1 MNIRE
6 LLIRIGVS
14 GIDNSN
20 QKVTT
25 LDKNV
30 EKLKSSFDSLGG
42 VISGALG
49 LVSLGAIIHAAD
61 EMQTLEFRVKQMHT
75 TVGDSAAAFD
85 EVGKHATDS
94 RVSIEAYVEA
104 FAGIGA
110 ATHELITEQSD
121 LLNVTDAVA
130 KGLQLAGANT
140 QQTTSVMSQLTQAVA
155 IGKLQWEDMKVI
167 MQNSDAF
174 AVRLAKSMG
183 MTLNEMVKAT
193 QGKGGGIGA
202 DKIIDALRNMHDEVN
217 ATFKTMP
224 LTVGQGLTIVTNRFD
239 QFVHKF
245 NRSSGAITF
254 LANTVITAF
263 DKVEAAL
270 DFVTDALGGTTN
282 AVKILGAVLGA
293 AGLVGGVRLLAGA
306 ISLLFSPIALMI
318 AGMAALYLI
327 GEDVSKWLDGQPSL
341 FGDLVG
347 PVSDYADEI
356 ESASVAL
363 RDMRDIAVGTLRALK
378 ELGEFLNDV
387 QDWPEKSPMGN
398 FLMNEVGTKNVGPW
412 LKEQMSWL
420 SKDLGQWA
428 SWGNSATYGAFDL
441 PQMWG
446 DSMRGLRGSNSD
458 NALYNQGKN
467 GFKGNYSDMNLPLT
481 DATAGGRTSNSF
493 QVTISNI
500 TVEGGGSADEVR
512 QGATQGVYEAL
523 NAPVGY
529 NGSTLGDQLNFASGG
544 K

>member
-14 GIDNSN
+14 GIENSN

-356 ESASVAL
+356 NSASTAL
-363 RDMRDIAVGTLRALK
+363 RDLRDIAVGALRALK
-378 ELGEFLNDV
+378 ELSEWLDIIPDTG
-387 QDWPEKSPMGN
+387 KI
-398 FLMNEVGTKNVGPW
+398 VGDKLGTTSFAPW
-412 LKEQMSWL
+412 LEEKAGWL
-420 SKDLGQWA
+420 AKDLGQWA
-428 SWGNSATYGAFDL
+428 SWGNKATNGIFDI

-446 DSMRGLRGSNSD
+446 DSMRGLRESNSD

-481 DATAGGRTSNSF
+481 DPTAGGRTSNSF

-529 NGSTLGDQLNFASGG
+529 NGSSFGDQLNFASGG